1 MRKVLT
7 IAGRDYRAAVFSK
20 AFLISLVALPV
31 LWGGSALAQIFL
43 KDKVD
48 TADRRVAIVDR
59 TGKLSALIIAAAEK
73 RNASETFTGNGAQR
87 TQVKPRFLIE
97 AVSPLEIG
105 EPPHSTLK
113 LSDRVRKEELLA
125 FVDIAADLIEPEA
138 SPPTAAA
145 APVSPIAQIRYFS
158 NSPTYQDFS
167 NWLKGVL
174 NNHIQEIRLGQA
186 GLDISLVRR
195 ANRTES
201 IDNLGLV
208 SLGKDGK
215 ITEADKVNMAAS
227 FLVPLGMMMLMFIG
241 VMVGST
247 PLLQSVL
254 EEKMG
259 RIAEVMLG
267 SVTPVQLMLG
277 KLVGTVGVS
286 ITIMTIYMAAGYLA
300 LWQAGYADLFPTHL
314 LLWFILFLVL
324 SVVMNGALFA
334 AIGAAVT
341 DAQEAQSLLMPAM
354 VITMAPMFVFMNV
367 IKEPNST
374 FSMLASFFPP
384 ATPMLMILRQSVP
397 PGVPSWQPIVGI
409 VLVLLTTAASVWA
422 AGRVFRVGI
431 LAQGKGASFQQI
443 FRWIIQG

>member
-31 LWGGSALAQIFL
+31 LWGGSAAAQIFL

-48 TADRRVAIVDR
+48 TTDRRVAIVDR
-59 TGKLSALIIAAAEK
+59 TGKLFPLIAAAAEQ
-73 RNASETFTGNGAQR
+73 RNSAEIFNGNGTER
-87 TQVKPRFLIE
+87 KQVKPRFVIE
-97 AVSPLEIG
+97 TISPVEIG
-105 EPPHSTLK
+105 EPPQSTLK

-125 FVDIAADLIEPEA
+125 FVEITADLLEPDSGPTSA
-138 SPPTAAA
+138 IATPAMPSPK
-145 APVSPIAQIRYFS
+145 IAYYS
-158 NSPTYQDFS
+158 NSPTYSDFS

-186 GLDISLVRR
+186 GLDRDLVRR
-195 ANRTES
+195 ASRPETIEG
-201 IDNLGLV
+201 LGLV
-208 SLGKDGK
+208 SLDKDGT

-227 FLVPLGMMMLMFIG
+227 FLVPIGMMMLMFIG

-259 RIAEVMLG
+259 RIAEVLLG
-267 SVTPVQLMLG
+267 SATPVQLMLG

-286 ITIMTIYMAAGYLA
+286 LTIMAIYMTAGYVA
-300 LWQAGYADLFPTHL
+300 LWNAGYADLFPTHL
-314 LLWFILFLVL
+314 LLWFVLFLVL

-354 VITMAPMFVFMNV
+354 VITMAPMFVFTNV

-374 FSMLASFFPP
+374 FSIIASLFPP

-397 PGVPSWQPIVGI
+397 PGVPLWQPILGI
-409 VLVLLTTAASVWA
+409 VLVLATTIACVWA

-431 LAQGKGASFQQI
+431 LAQGKGASFRQI
-443 FRWIIQG
+443 FRWILQG

>member
-7 IAGRDYRAAVFSK
+7 IASRDYRAAVFSK

-48 TADRRVAIVDR
+48 TADRRVAIIDR
-59 TGKLSALIIAAAEK
+59 TGKLSSQIVAAAEQ
-73 RNASETFTGNGAQR
+73 RNSNEIFKADSTPQQ
-87 TQVKPRFLIE
+87 QVKPRFVIE
-97 AVSPLEIG
+97 VVDPAEIG
-105 EPPHSTLK
+105 QAPQSTLK

-125 FVDIAADLIEPEA
+125 FVDIAADLLEEVAEPA
-138 SPPTAAA
+138 SAVATPAMPSAKVA
-145 APVSPIAQIRYFS
+145 YYS
-158 NSPTYQDFS
+158 NSPTYGDFS

-174 NNHIQEIRLGQA
+174 NHQIQEIRLGQV
-186 GLDISLVRR
+186 GLDLSLVRR
-195 ANRTES
+195 ASRPET

-208 SLGKDGK
+208 SLDKDGN
-215 ITEADKVNMAAS
+215 ITDADKVNMAAS
-227 FLVPLGMMMLMFIG
+227 FLVPIGLMMLMFIG

-259 RIAEVMLG
+259 RIAEVLLG
-267 SVTPVQLMLG
+267 SATPVQLMLG

-286 ITIMTIYMAAGYLA
+286 ITIMAIYMAAGYVA
-300 LWQAGYADLFPTHL
+300 LWHAGYADLFPTHL
-314 LLWFILFLVL
+314 LLWFIVFLTL

-397 PGVPSWQPIVGI
+397 PGVPLWQPIVGI
-409 VLVLLTTAASVWA
+409 VLVLATTVASVWA

>member
-7 IAGRDYRAAVFSK
+7 IASRDYRAAVFSK

-31 LWGGSALAQIFL
+31 LWGGSAIAQIFL

-59 TGKLSALIIAAAEK
+59 TGKLSSLIVAAAEQ
-73 RNASETFTGNGAQR
+73 RNSNEIFKANVTPKQ
-87 TQVKPRFLIE
+87 QVKPRFVIE
-97 AVSPLEIG
+97 VVNLAEIG
-105 EPPHSTLK
+105 GPPQSTLK

-125 FVDIAADLIEPEA
+125 FVDIAADLLDSDTSPA
-138 SPPTAAA
+138 SAVATTMLPPAKVA
-145 APVSPIAQIRYFS
+145 YYS
-158 NSPTYQDFS
+158 NSPTYNDFS
-167 NWLKGVL
+167 KWLNGIL

-186 GLDISLVRR
+186 GLDRDLVRR
-195 ANRTES
+195 ASRPEA
-201 IDNLGLV
+201 IDSLGLV
-208 SLGKDGK
+208 SLDKDGN
-215 ITEADKVNMAAS
+215 ITDADKVNMAAS
-227 FLVPLGMMMLMFIG
+227 FLVPIGLMLLMFIG

-259 RIAEVMLG
+259 RIAEVLLG
-267 SVTPVQLMLG
+267 SATPVQLMLG

-286 ITIMTIYMAAGYLA
+286 ITIMAIYMAAGYVA
-300 LWQAGYADLFPTHL
+300 LWHAGYADLFPTHL
-314 LLWFILFLVL
+314 LLWFILFLTL

-354 VITMAPMFVFMNV
+354 VVTMAPMFVFMNV

-374 FSMLASFFPP
+374 LSMVASLFPP

-397 PGVPSWQPIVGI
+397 PGVPLWQPILGI
-409 VLVLLTTAASVWA
+409 VLVLATTVASVWA

-443 FRWIIQG
+443 CRWIIQG